1 MRKIDKNSR
10 YLSIIGDMV
19 KSRELTQAERPRV
32 QKRFQELM
40 THLNGTYSEFMVS
53 KFIITLG
60 DEFQGILSLAS
71 QIPDLVWQIETQFP
85 DRELRLGF
93 GLGPIH
99 TPIQEYAINMDG
111 PSFHNARSA
120 LENAKKRHA
129 LGGEF
134 RGFGALDETL
144 GGIGGLL
151 GYHRVK
157 MTDQQRKI
165 ANYLRNG
172 TSQTQ
177 AAKKL
182 KITRQAVSRHVQ
194 SSGWQYYWEAETA
207 WKTILKEYID
217 PLIGSSK

>member
-1 MRKIDKNSR
+1 
-10 YLSIIGDMV
+10 
-19 KSRELTQAERPRV
+19 
-32 QKRFQELM
+32 
-40 THLNGTYSEFMVS
+40 
-53 KFIITLG
+53 
-60 DEFQGILSLAS
+60 
-71 QIPDLVWQIETQFP
+71 
-85 DRELRLGF
+85 
-93 GLGPIH
+93 
-99 TPIQEYAINMDG
+99 
-111 PSFHNARSA
+111 
-120 LENAKKRHA
+120 
-129 LGGEF
+129 
-134 RGFGALDETL
+134 
-144 GGIGGLL
+144 
-151 GYHRVK
+151 